1 MYTSKEKVILKRIK
15 EMLDKVAAVVAMLA
29 LGAFAKS
36 TPDGFVW
43 GAVGLFVAAALW
55 GVATWVATEVDSEG
69 R

>member
-29 LGAFAKS
+29 LGAFAKN
-36 TPDGFVW
+36 TPEAFVW
-43 GAVGLFVAAALW
+43 GAVGLFVAAVLW